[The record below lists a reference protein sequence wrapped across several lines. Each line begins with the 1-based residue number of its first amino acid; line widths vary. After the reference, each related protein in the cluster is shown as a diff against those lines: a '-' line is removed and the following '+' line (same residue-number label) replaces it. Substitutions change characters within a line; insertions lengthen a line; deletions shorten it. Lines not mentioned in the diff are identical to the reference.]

1 MKINFTKKEYRFLI
15 DILYI
20 ADWVLNAHK
29 VEDDPR
35 TRVYRILEQKIFSY
49 AKEMGFENLIE
60 HVTDFK
66 EYFPSIEYEE
76 TSPALKFIEE
86 FEIDTF
92 WDELVDRLT
101 ERDLIRQVGGIEN
114 LSNLSFENRIEKA
127 LLLEE
132 KYAAEFGA
140 NGLDNLEIT

>member
-1 MKINFTKKEYRFLI
+1 MKINFTKKEYRLLI

-60 HVTDFK
+60 YVTDFK
-66 EYFPSIEYEE
+66 EYFPSREYEE

-86 FEIDTF
+86 FETDAF

-114 LSNLSFENRIEKA
+114 LSNLSFDNRIEKTF
-127 LLLEE
+127 LLKE